1 MNKFIGKIEDIRVIA
16 EEGKIY
22 FSGYSFIEDVNISKS
37 NNVKKSLILSKDNKR
52 YYVPTENI
60 FRNDITE
67 KFGKD
72 KYNYDYSGFSGFI
85 DVECIDNM
93 NTLDIG
99 LWQLSLYID
108 AAGIE
113 SENNIGYEE
122 YLEKDDKNF
131 NMYFLK
137 SQKYLQVNLNNNK
150 VYVECKK
157 EEVND
162 KDIPINTEHKKNN
175 TLIKVKR
182 FIGNIVF
189 KFLYKFTKNLRIKEN
204 RVVFLSDSRV
214 DFTGNFEFVYNELL
228 NRGGYDIKHIL
239 KERIDAPK
247 SMKDKLQFIY
257 YISTSKYILLDDY
270 YPQIY
275 KYDIKKDI
283 EVIQLWH
290 ACGAFKTF
298 GFSRM
303 GKIGGPSSKS
313 RNHKNYTKAIVSSEC
328 IKKNYAEAF
337 GISEDKVIATG
348 VPRTDIFFDEK
359 YKKNKIKEIYEK
371 YPILEN
377 KKVILFAPTFRG
389 SGQKSAHYDFSKLD
403 VGKLRRE
410 LGNEYI
416 MIMKL
421 HPFIKQGVMITEENS
436 DFILDLSSERE
447 INDLLFVSDIMITDY
462 SSVCFEYSLLSRPMI
477 FFTYDLKEY
486 IENRDF
492 YYPFESFVPGP
503 IVKNTDE
510 IINVIK
516 NNEFDF
522 NKIEVFKNKFFSH
535 LDGNSTKRVV
545 DQLINLN

>member
-1 MNKFIGKIEDIRVIA
+1 MNKFIGKIEDIRVIC
-16 EEGKIY
+16 GRRKNL
-22 FSGYSFIEDVNISKS
+22 FLSGYSFIEDANISKS

-189 KFLYKFTKNLRIKEN
+189 KFLYKFTKSLRIKEN

-214 DFTGNFEFVYNELL
+214 DFY
-228 NRGGYDIKHIL
+228 R
-239 KERIDAPK
+239 
-247 SMKDKLQFIY
+247 KL
-257 YISTSKYILLDDY
+257 
-270 YPQIY
+270 
-275 KYDIKKDI
+275 
-283 EVIQLWH
+283 
-290 ACGAFKTF
+290 
-298 GFSRM
+298 
-303 GKIGGPSSKS
+303 
-313 RNHKNYTKAIVSSEC
+313 
-328 IKKNYAEAF
+328 
-337 GISEDKVIATG
+337 
-348 VPRTDIFFDEK
+348 
-359 YKKNKIKEIYEK
+359 
-371 YPILEN
+371 
-377 KKVILFAPTFRG
+377 
-389 SGQKSAHYDFSKLD
+389 
-403 VGKLRRE
+403 
-410 LGNEYI
+410 
-416 MIMKL
+416 
-421 HPFIKQGVMITEENS
+421 
-436 DFILDLSSERE
+436 
-447 INDLLFVSDIMITDY
+447 
-462 SSVCFEYSLLSRPMI
+462 
-477 FFTYDLKEY
+477 
-486 IENRDF
+486 
-492 YYPFESFVPGP
+492 
-503 IVKNTDE
+503 
-510 IINVIK
+510 
-516 NNEFDF
+516 
-522 NKIEVFKNKFFSH
+522 
-535 LDGNSTKRVV
+535 
-545 DQLINLN
+545 